1 MRSRLIIALDD
12 SEVLVRPMRRRRL
25 ITALEDNEAAFE
37 RVDTDR
43 RQIVRNGRRS
53 WGRAG

>member
-1 MRSRLIIALDD
+1 MRSRLIIALND

-37 RVDTDR
+37 RVDTH
-43 RQIVRNGRRS
+43 RQ
-53 WGRAG
+53 